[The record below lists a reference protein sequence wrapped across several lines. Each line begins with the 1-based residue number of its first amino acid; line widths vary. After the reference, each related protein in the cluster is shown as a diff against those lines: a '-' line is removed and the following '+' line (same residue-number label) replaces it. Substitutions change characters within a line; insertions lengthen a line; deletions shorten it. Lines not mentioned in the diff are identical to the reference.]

1 VFGCFLSSGFK
12 SKAHLI
18 CCRKQ
23 KLVGIIT
30 ASTASRPL
38 YDHISF
44 EDEAVSRGYTG
55 PGP

>member
-1 VFGCFLSSGFK
+1 MFGCFLSSGFK
-12 SKAHLI
+12 SKAHLL
-18 CCRKQ
+18 CFRKQ